1 MKTLQIGN
9 QIRRPYCPYCY
20 FFFPCILAGSRSLLY
35 REDVSIYRE
44 RSVIITII
52 TRFRSTIGQIT
63 NSKVDLMIVCQY
75 WFFARNNIANVK
87 ITKNTTNNK
96 VETLRNPRRRSKATR
111 WIIMI
116 CVLCLTIKTWTGNSS
131 EIFNLWSKM
140 WRSIFQI
147 VFWEIYVNCVN
158 LFISVYHLRASSEKQ
173 RRLENVDFSEINIG
187 GGN

>member
-44 RSVIITII
+44 RSDIITII

-63 NSKVDLMIVCQY
+63 NSRVDLMIVCQY

-96 VETLRNPRRRSKATR
+96 VETLRNPRCRSKATR

-116 CVLCLTIKTWTGNSS
+116 CVLCLTIKTWTDKSS
-131 EIFNLWSKM
+131 EIF
-140 WRSIFQI
+140 
-147 VFWEIYVNCVN
+147 IYEVKCDD
-158 LFISVYHLRASSEKQ
+158 LFFKLFFGKST
-173 RRLENVDFSEINIG
+173 
-187 GGN
+187 